1 MAQTRRQKRSVS
13 SVVRDG
19 SEKTTVHAGRLNF
32 QVLDPIFPPS
42 FFLSFFLSRLLSS
55 FLFILFPSSFP
66 SLKPTLSLPSP
77 DQSRTNL
84 RVGVGIGG
92 RVKKQSKYKC
102 DATGSALDTQTLNS
116 FLFAKKKT
124 LQ

>member
-1 MAQTRRQKRSVS
+1 MAQTRRRKRCVS

-19 SEKTTVHAGRLNF
+19 SEKTAVHAGRLNF

-42 FFLSFFLSRLLSS
+42 FFLSFSASFFLSFYPFFFFFS
-55 FLFILFPSSFP
+55 FSQTNTI
-66 SLKPTLSLPSP
+66 TP

-102 DATGSALDTQTLNS
+102 DATGSELDTKTLNS